1 MRKKKSHRAIY
12 GLLGTVVA
20 VTAIG
25 NVAAKETKPYKAPEL
40 RLVKGTEDYDLTEGI
55 TYDKGK
61 YTVEYSLTPLD
72 EEDER
77 YSGADNAS
85 KNEDPELDS
94 AFQVGPEADKEETSS
109 DSQAGSTKAAGE
121 ESEASD
127 GSAAK
132 AESTEASHYNK
143 EDKKE
148 ASAAADLEAGKIGIA
163 KAEKKGGFFTRLFAR
178 LSGFVHA
185 AELDE
190 TRAYAL
196 ETDDSAKDKAE
207 TGKADR
213 EEAGKAETKESE
225 TGKAE
230 TSASETKESE
240 AGKAETKESEA
251 GEAET
256 SAEETK
262 ESESATPSNAEGTLD
277 EDDGII
283 YFDRIVRVVASDTGS
298 NIEFDEPRLEI
309 PSSAELFGI
318 QIHGEFPIATDSNA
332 APTEEAAKASN
343 SNASKPS
350 SDKEADETLDEG
362 FWVNENEADTEN
374 EASSGDSDGATENG
388 SEYTLVLEKPE
399 LLLEDAYFTDPDGK
413 KQKKVEIK
421 VKDAEELKDAVLV
434 EENEKGVPVITGM
447 ELGTYTIELS
457 AVDPDTEEEITCERE
472 VEVVPGQRVK
482 FDAPTLYIGTR
493 NTSYNLTSGMVAR
506 DENGT
511 EVTELYV
518 VDETE
523 LLAAKEEVAT
533 ASNANAETAAG
544 QEEGEET
551 QEEGAAGNG
560 LKKGIYHAV
569 IGAKHPVTGEE
580 FTVSRKVE
588 VIDGYYIYA
597 PVLEIRAGSTD
608 YDLTSGA
615 EVRDVSGTEEKAVDG
630 AAITVEYIS
639 DLYRGVDADNAG
651 SKAEDDSETEDDSN
665 SEKISAADITQQ
677 YGFSTYALNLT
688 GEKPVAAESAG
699 MKNADGTEAADEAED
714 TETAAEAKNTEA
726 AKTEKPALQE
736 GTYMVTLSAVDPNTG
751 EKIYVTR
758 QVRVAAS
765 SATLFQYQAL
775 NTSVKGNTSS
785 VSALPG
791 KVTSWVDFLP
801 AAERGETLQ
810 NGGKADVTLT
820 ATENTNEADLL
831 FSNFETMQG
840 LDSNASISIDGN
852 NNVFAK
858 DKLKQPVTYTDA
870 ARKFDITIPAMQ
882 VEMKNFVFDGLT
894 SYPYYGTAADIEN
907 LSSKIRMSE
916 GSYLRLDNNGLK
928 LSSEFDQWSETDRA
942 KHNGSRYGEG
952 VVNDYNRVSTTHMM
966 ILPVTG
972 AEQKYDLSVVQ
983 GSTYSPRYLI
993 KSPKNI
999 IVDAT
1004 QGVQSSPLAATN
1016 IGENATVK
1024 LGTAGIAELY
1034 YLRGAKKTTIEGTG
1048 TVKFR
1053 TYYDAL
1059 DRATDYQDGIK
1070 TNVLEIQDDVTL
1082 AKGVFYGY
1090 ETGRPIIEITGADGK
1105 LNVAGGKKIT
1115 VARVANPTGPNK
1127 HDGGLVSV
1135 VDGDVIAKADN
1146 TNVLKIRDFKLYGQ
1160 DYEDPKKNY
1169 LYLTYAD
1176 RDTSGESGYVFK
1188 PRLGGTLKVVSMVG
1202 GPIAV
1207 YSGPDFE
1214 GKPLSGYPS
1223 DQSGFVE
1230 SSTTP
1235 EGYFA
1240 SYEKALE
1247 YLKDKTG
1254 PYRIENRIE
1263 YVFTEQDAV
1272 ALKNFDN
1279 TNVSLRFKGG
1289 RRLDYQDTIFQ
1300 GKYYSTGYGGPQ
1312 VQLDVQYFVYRMFLE
1327 CDDIELPKNVNC
1339 VFENCLFELKQG
1351 KKKIN
1356 IIGNGGITAFDHK
1369 MCFLDDQNQEVYP
1382 DVYGGSKDGDKRDL
1396 NSAEILF
1403 TSRSYGDYTYS
1414 LSQPYFG
1421 PYLASKFRFKNLY
1434 NFDKVRYS
1442 TRSLPKEIIN
1452 KNGHGSL
1459 EDYPA
1464 YMRVEIDGDVI
1475 ADTTG
1480 KKPEEGGYAGN
1491 IVLPTAQGERDR
1503 LQLLSDSSIFKVGSI
1518 SFEGGKL
1525 IAPRRA
1531 EYEENGETISR
1542 QDIRNKYLL
1551 TLTAEKPY
1559 TFTDIG
1565 RVWDKKN
1572 DNSVR
1577 YENSEIIFYMPN
1589 VPDDLTKQNI
1599 VEARNKQ
1606 QLFERRGFVPVTDK
1620 WTDDQAKTT
1629 RNYTIRYMRDGILL
1643 ENHTTGYFNN
1653 FASLQSVLA
1662 KMEEQET
1669 EKPGCEYTISWYSE
1683 SGSGGNITVQDAAK
1697 MKQAMTSLATA
1708 KKITWTCMYY
1718 ATGQEQD
1725 AGYVSTDEDLNLFGI
1740 SNVVK
1745 RLRFSG
1751 SASSA
1756 LYANG
1761 IPLTFESE
1769 GGSRIDVFGG
1779 KKEEDVA
1786 KTDIVVDSDSSFYGT
1801 IYGASAV
1808 KDSNAEVNITVKS
1821 SDDLSIYG
1829 GNKDGSHKGK
1839 VNITLDKAENKNLN
1853 LTLLDGASNNETK
1866 KPDGKSVK
1874 IVSKGGADGE
1884 VNIKKL
1890 YNYDELSVESG
1901 SLTVPAAYSW
1911 EAHENAVDATKF
1923 GYQGKTVINDEAALK
1938 LLNND
1943 GIRKLGSLVRQD
1955 NANQTKD
1962 ASLILGKAAA
1972 DDASH
1977 TASSKD
1983 NPYLLELT
1991 AGDPFEVTSDNVQNG
2006 KKIKMSYS
2014 DNNDEA
2020 AGDILFNLSGANAV
2034 SGGTASNRAD
2044 SDNPAI
2050 VTFFR
2055 NLFKGRAAGKTWF
2068 VTTKAIEWGNAQSK
2082 LSPVANE
2089 ADKTITLAGNN
2100 VWLVNETSG
2109 EKKGYTD
2116 VAGAIVAIADA
2127 EVQNSGQ
2134 RYTIGI
2140 YTKDYTFTETDR
2152 LAAAYVVGKETGS
2165 FDYHEQEHDNMT
2177 SAMTAE
2183 QITWSGNYRED
2194 GTTTT
2199 NVNDYVVVTPKGNF
2213 DFFGKATVLTNI
2225 KFNYDKNA
2233 ATGRDLYANGSTITI
2248 GKEFRYKAGSAY
2260 ANLYGGSKTT
2270 QANGG
2275 TTKADPAGTKI
2286 IKLEP
2291 RNVGDDAFYF
2301 HDIKDFTNLYVG
2313 NSEQTG
2319 GVRVKLEVTGK
2330 MDSDPGVE
2338 PKTGTVSLKNAH
2350 LYLCGTESSAFKN
2363 LEADEHADNRLTIPK
2378 SGPVT
2383 YPLKLTGETKL
2394 TGSEKPLT
2402 MLFTANAGNGDV
2414 FMEYVNKDN
2423 ANPAQFK
2430 TEYSGYE
2437 IRKEDN
2443 KLVLRNDV
2451 AWHVSTQN
2459 DKTGGEIREIGS
2471 NPSTTSIYNR
2481 MIVGSPAYNLEGYN
2495 PMFDQRTQEY
2505 RQPGLL
2511 AAKDYMQ
2518 HGWHITQYF
2527 HPVESTGNTQTSKN
2541 GEAFEVY
2548 RWETAKVFLAA
2559 YAGAQSY
2566 FEYGSVKDGL
2576 TINEFYG
2583 YDTYKDR
2590 YYYKSSDIY
2599 TEPDWSKF
2607 GRSTKASGLYDRDKD
2622 EWLDDSNADVTL
2634 KRVKNGIYEY
2644 ATMTTEMTTALNELN
2659 GDSSSSIVLD
2669 FGEHPTA
2676 QAREAYDAKVKLQRT
2691 AVSGMI
2697 HDKIPNMQ
2705 FEIKN
2710 AVFSNNIWLNRF
2722 IHYMDMPDDAVFRLD
2737 SNYNEFPAGLG
2748 DYAAGNGVSSPW
2760 GYAITPTTYGDNN
2773 AVVQI
2778 KMSDTSDNNPPY
2790 IVCGASRVHVKL
2802 SQLQHYFT
2810 LRLYDISKAVTV
2822 DTSNTAFKVGSLT
2835 RWNNTQPVLKL
2846 SGTGSI
2852 WLSRN
2857 LGGHGYNGDLKM
2869 GSIELHGTVGIAPVQ
2884 YTGELMSLNAADPIV
2899 SNGYKIRGEAVATNR
2914 TDGYTGY
2921 VDNQYMKVGTLP
2933 EDYIYLKTDGTTKA
2947 YLDATDFKLTMPEEG
2962 TDGLYFVAEDK
2973 GNYTQIAVRKF
2984 YQEDGTTVL
2993 DKPIKLTDGTAT
3005 SYWKTYK
3012 DVFNE
3017 IANNGSSEKD
3027 YTITNLIDR
3036 DFDPSNA
3043 DGTLNAETQ
3052 TALLSITEEHAKS
3065 LIFESGVRKTN
3076 YGKNGSSY
3084 TVRLRNQK
3092 LTLPKNVDVTF
3103 KNIVFKYDQGL
3114 KNREI
3119 DNGGTDVP
3127 YGNVV
3132 IIGNGGQLSFENATF
3147 LSHNDADMA
3156 PIVYGGTETSKTR
3169 SGLFTRAAK
3178 PAVVNITGSMKFTS
3192 LFNFDQL
3199 NLNESTGAKKTSVTV
3214 LDTLDAQNDGKTAQD
3229 QGYAGVT
3236 QIAKNA
3242 ELILP
3247 NDAGTKRIGSLKGLS
3262 DVTDGNMDTG
3272 YIKVVRPTILNG
3284 GFVPKDNQAV
3294 LKLTSEDPLAS
3305 TADVNK
3311 IEVSYTDGSAD
3322 PISGDVVMNLLNAA
3336 DAAKVHCR
3344 YLTGGFKDVDPY
3356 GEPIAMSPNPDE
3368 KTIILRGSMVALS
3381 SDDGATFVKYAKIA
3395 NALEA
3400 LKTDAQANANGAG
3413 KKYVITIFSDGYTVD
3428 TTDYKKM
3435 TELKD
3440 LNLEPESITW
3450 TSSIAEIT
3458 NDVGIKEWKKKDAPV
3473 NVTLSADMSFFG
3485 KETILQDII
3494 LNAAETHSLFANG
3507 KKLTIAATAEGTELI
3522 DVYGGADGADL
3533 TGNTSLEIQG
3543 RNFGRIFGGS
3553 RNGNV
3558 TGNTTVNVNG
3568 GLVKSVYGGGNKA
3581 TSTDGSA
3588 GSNAVSGDATI
3599 TITIT
3604 LPGTT
3609 TKAAAAFQFGDV
3621 SGDGVDENGKLA
3633 DSVAGTKTITITPQT
3648 TQNGKNGLG
3657 EYQVSFENLTGF
3669 KKLELGNND
3678 QNEPYDYGKQVF
3690 TVSGRFDSKTVAP
3703 TADANDRTD
3712 EVTLNRAVLAVTGE
3726 SGHIG
3731 TLHAKGITGLRV
3743 KKNTDGTTN
3752 PLFVDGEV
3760 TFTKS
3765 MDQTNTEIID
3775 KMLLAFHDDQKAAGG
3790 DVVITHTDKTKAA
3803 TIDDADHY
3811 YSDATGSNLMVT
3823 KEENGTQANIQFK
3836 LPPAHQ
3842 MKVRVAYDAADLS
3855 NTSKAEDASSA
3866 YTKGVNKHIIVDY
3879 NPENAHRVKGGYV
3892 VRIPKNKIGTA
3903 EETLYTEMHMTAA
3916 AAYQGAYDT
3925 ATGTLPVATA
3935 NGQIQNANGDAI
3947 AIYPMEV
3954 SSHGTGV
3961 VGGRGATL
3969 ITKFTVPI
3977 DTENYFYIS
3986 QVMCVGD
3993 GGEQA
3998 NNPDLT
4004 AGEVNALLVDVTG
4017 AKLDKN
4023 VAKDITVNYDTAA
4036 QKYTVTGNFVDP
4048 LDMKDSQGNDETLPL
4063 APRSRGGR
4071 LTYARAGLTEYA
4083 WAFGDANGNAEA
4095 DAAAVAHENADPKQ
4109 AAISL
4114 QTQAAAQKFLGAT
4127 GVNPDGTP
4135 YVSVSIPLAKDVVD
4149 QQKAAGNTYFY
4160 LYFKDGANNT
4170 SRYAVPISEHTIDV
4184 TVPTRVSMVAVK
4196 KPTSTGIVTDSKLLA
4211 PTCYVVNNGSNTVK
4225 VQIEGFAKSA
4235 DNKNTTLELVDQ
4247 DYNVHDGY
4255 TGNKL
4260 GLFLKATG
4268 ALKADG
4274 KPLASNAADTHKDT
4288 MFNERN
4294 VLTINKD
4301 GNGNYAYLGD
4311 LKPKTDE
4318 GRTLDFTFTARYNP
4332 RDIDETN
4339 DWMTNVMSYR
4349 FSVVPKDTT
4358 NGNQNGNTT
4367 QP

>member
-55 TYDKGK
+55 TYDKGKYELMVEDTGDFDIEVLGK

-256 SAEETK
+256 RESETGAAESSKEETREPETSAEETK
-262 ESESATPSNAEGTLD
+262 ESESATPSNADGTLD

-399 LLLEDAYFTDPDGK
+399 LLLEDAYFTDLDGK

-421 VKDAEELKDAVLV
+421 VKNAEELKDAVLV

-457 AVDPDTEEEITCERE
+457 AVDPDIEKEITCERE

-493 NTSYNLTSGMVAR
+493 NTSYDLTSGMVAR

-511 EVTELYV
+511 EVTALYV

-551 QEEGAAGNG
+551 QKEGAAGTG

-615 EVRDVSGTEEKAVDG
+615 EVRDASGSEEKTVDG
-630 AAITVEYIS
+630 VAITIEDVS
-639 DLYRGVDADNAG
+639 DLYRGVETVEDAGEDKAEEETTAGEENTADGIAAEQTDAAASYSFSAYALSLASEDAAG
-651 SKAEDDSETEDDSN
+651 SETGTE
-665 SEKISAADITQQ
+665 T
-677 YGFSTYALNLT
+677 
-688 GEKPVAAESAG
+688 
-699 MKNADGTEAADEAED
+699 GTEAADSAEAAAE
-714 TETAAEAKNTEA
+714 TETTGEF
-726 AKTEKPALQE
+726 KTEKPALQE

-775 NTSVKGNTSS
+775 NTSFKGNTSS

-894 SYPYYGTAADIEN
+894 SYPYYGTATDIEN

-928 LSSEFDQWSETDRA
+928 LSSEFDPWSETDRA

-1004 QGVQSSPLAATN
+1004 NGVQSSPLAATD

-1090 ETGRPIIEITGADGK
+1090 ETGCPIIEITGADGK

-1115 VARVANPTGPNK
+1115 VARVANPTGPK
-1127 HDGGLVSV
+1127 EHDGGLVSV
-1135 VDGDVIAKADN
+1135 VAGDVIAKADN

-1160 DYEDPKKNY
+1160 DYEDPKKEY

-1176 RDTSGESGYVFK
+1176 RDTSGDSGYVFK
-1188 PRLGGTLKVVSMVG
+1188 PCLGGTLKVVSMVG

-1214 GKPLSGYPS
+1214 GKPLSGHPS

-1403 TSRSYGDYTYS
+1403 TSRSYGDYTYG

-1464 YMRVEIDGDVI
+1464 YMLVEIDGDVI

-1923 GYQGKTVINDEAALK
+1923 GYQGKTVINDEA
-1938 LLNND
+1938 
-1943 GIRKLGSLVRQD
+1943 
-1955 NANQTKD
+1955 
-1962 ASLILGKAAA
+1962 
-1972 DDASH
+1972 
-1977 TASSKD
+1977 
-1983 NPYLLELT
+1983 
-1991 AGDPFEVTSDNVQNG
+1991 
-2006 KKIKMSYS
+2006 
-2014 DNNDEA
+2014 
-2020 AGDILFNLSGANAV
+2020 
-2034 SGGTASNRAD
+2034 
-2044 SDNPAI
+2044 
-2050 VTFFR
+2050 
-2055 NLFKGRAAGKTWF
+2055 
-2068 VTTKAIEWGNAQSK
+2068 
-2082 LSPVANE
+2082 
-2089 ADKTITLAGNN
+2089 
-2100 VWLVNETSG
+2100 
-2109 EKKGYTD
+2109 
-2116 VAGAIVAIADA
+2116 
-2127 EVQNSGQ
+2127 
-2134 RYTIGI
+2134 
-2140 YTKDYTFTETDR
+2140 
-2152 LAAAYVVGKETGS
+2152 
-2165 FDYHEQEHDNMT
+2165 
-2177 SAMTAE
+2177 
-2183 QITWSGNYRED
+2183 
-2194 GTTTT
+2194 
-2199 NVNDYVVVTPKGNF
+2199 
-2213 DFFGKATVLTNI
+2213 
-2225 KFNYDKNA
+2225 
-2233 ATGRDLYANGSTITI
+2233 
-2248 GKEFRYKAGSAY
+2248 
-2260 ANLYGGSKTT
+2260 
-2270 QANGG
+2270 
-2275 TTKADPAGTKI
+2275 
-2286 IKLEP
+2286 
-2291 RNVGDDAFYF
+2291 
-2301 HDIKDFTNLYVG
+2301 
-2313 NSEQTG
+2313 
-2319 GVRVKLEVTGK
+2319 
-2330 MDSDPGVE
+2330 
-2338 PKTGTVSLKNAH
+2338 
-2350 LYLCGTESSAFKN
+2350 
-2363 LEADEHADNRLTIPK
+2363 
-2378 SGPVT
+2378 
-2383 YPLKLTGETKL
+2383 
-2394 TGSEKPLT
+2394 
-2402 MLFTANAGNGDV
+2402 
-2414 FMEYVNKDN
+2414 
-2423 ANPAQFK
+2423 
-2430 TEYSGYE
+2430 
-2437 IRKEDN
+2437 
-2443 KLVLRNDV
+2443 
-2451 AWHVSTQN
+2451 
-2459 DKTGGEIREIGS
+2459 
-2471 NPSTTSIYNR
+2471 
-2481 MIVGSPAYNLEGYN
+2481 MI
-2495 PMFDQRTQEY
+2495 
-2505 RQPGLL
+2505 
-2511 AAKDYMQ
+2511 
-2518 HGWHITQYF
+2518 
-2527 HPVESTGNTQTSKN
+2527 
-2541 GEAFEVY
+2541 
-2548 RWETAKVFLAA
+2548 
-2559 YAGAQSY
+2559 
-2566 FEYGSVKDGL
+2566 SVK
-2576 TINEFYG
+2576 
-2583 YDTYKDR
+2583 
-2590 YYYKSSDIY
+2590 
-2599 TEPDWSKF
+2599 
-2607 GRSTKASGLYDRDKD
+2607 
-2622 EWLDDSNADVTL
+2622 
-2634 KRVKNGIYEY
+2634 
-2644 ATMTTEMTTALNELN
+2644 
-2659 GDSSSSIVLD
+2659 
-2669 FGEHPTA
+2669 
-2676 QAREAYDAKVKLQRT
+2676 Q
-2691 AVSGMI
+2691 
-2697 HDKIPNMQ
+2697 
-2705 FEIKN
+2705 
-2710 AVFSNNIWLNRF
+2710 
-2722 IHYMDMPDDAVFRLD
+2722 
-2737 SNYNEFPAGLG
+2737 
-2748 DYAAGNGVSSPW
+2748 
-2760 GYAITPTTYGDNN
+2760 
-2773 AVVQI
+2773 
-2778 KMSDTSDNNPPY
+2778 
-2790 IVCGASRVHVKL
+2790 
-2802 SQLQHYFT
+2802 
-2810 LRLYDISKAVTV
+2810 
-2822 DTSNTAFKVGSLT
+2822 
-2835 RWNNTQPVLKL
+2835 
-2846 SGTGSI
+2846 
-2852 WLSRN
+2852 
-2857 LGGHGYNGDLKM
+2857 
-2869 GSIELHGTVGIAPVQ
+2869 
-2884 YTGELMSLNAADPIV
+2884 
-2899 SNGYKIRGEAVATNR
+2899 
-2914 TDGYTGY
+2914 
-2921 VDNQYMKVGTLP
+2921 
-2933 EDYIYLKTDGTTKA
+2933 
-2947 YLDATDFKLTMPEEG
+2947 
-2962 TDGLYFVAEDK
+2962 
-2973 GNYTQIAVRKF
+2973 
-2984 YQEDGTTVL
+2984 
-2993 DKPIKLTDGTAT
+2993 
-3005 SYWKTYK
+3005 
-3012 DVFNE
+3012 
-3017 IANNGSSEKD
+3017 
-3027 YTITNLIDR
+3027 
-3036 DFDPSNA
+3036 
-3043 DGTLNAETQ
+3043 
-3052 TALLSITEEHAKS
+3052 
-3065 LIFESGVRKTN
+3065 
-3076 YGKNGSSY
+3076 
-3084 TVRLRNQK
+3084 
-3092 LTLPKNVDVTF
+3092 
-3103 KNIVFKYDQGL
+3103 
-3114 KNREI
+3114 
-3119 DNGGTDVP
+3119 
-3127 YGNVV
+3127 
-3132 IIGNGGQLSFENATF
+3132 
-3147 LSHNDADMA
+3147 
-3156 PIVYGGTETSKTR
+3156 
-3169 SGLFTRAAK
+3169 
-3178 PAVVNITGSMKFTS
+3178 
-3192 LFNFDQL
+3192 
-3199 NLNESTGAKKTSVTV
+3199 
-3214 LDTLDAQNDGKTAQD
+3214 
-3229 QGYAGVT
+3229 
-3236 QIAKNA
+3236 
-3242 ELILP
+3242 
-3247 NDAGTKRIGSLKGLS
+3247 
-3262 DVTDGNMDTG
+3262 
-3272 YIKVVRPTILNG
+3272 
-3284 GFVPKDNQAV
+3284 
-3294 LKLTSEDPLAS
+3294 
-3305 TADVNK
+3305 
-3311 IEVSYTDGSAD
+3311 
-3322 PISGDVVMNLLNAA
+3322 
-3336 DAAKVHCR
+3336 
-3344 YLTGGFKDVDPY
+3344 
-3356 GEPIAMSPNPDE
+3356 
-3368 KTIILRGSMVALS
+3368 
-3381 SDDGATFVKYAKIA
+3381 
-3395 NALEA
+3395 
-3400 LKTDAQANANGAG
+3400 
-3413 KKYVITIFSDGYTVD
+3413 
-3428 TTDYKKM
+3428 
-3435 TELKD
+3435 
-3440 LNLEPESITW
+3440 
-3450 TSSIAEIT
+3450 
-3458 NDVGIKEWKKKDAPV
+3458 
-3473 NVTLSADMSFFG
+3473 
-3485 KETILQDII
+3485 
-3494 LNAAETHSLFANG
+3494 
-3507 KKLTIAATAEGTELI
+3507 
-3522 DVYGGADGADL
+3522 
-3533 TGNTSLEIQG
+3533 
-3543 RNFGRIFGGS
+3543 
-3553 RNGNV
+3553 
-3558 TGNTTVNVNG
+3558 
-3568 GLVKSVYGGGNKA
+3568 
-3581 TSTDGSA
+3581 
-3588 GSNAVSGDATI
+3588 
-3599 TITIT
+3599 
-3604 LPGTT
+3604 
-3609 TKAAAAFQFGDV
+3609 
-3621 SGDGVDENGKLA
+3621 
-3633 DSVAGTKTITITPQT
+3633 
-3648 TQNGKNGLG
+3648 
-3657 EYQVSFENLTGF
+3657 
-3669 KKLELGNND
+3669 
-3678 QNEPYDYGKQVF
+3678 
-3690 TVSGRFDSKTVAP
+3690 
-3703 TADANDRTD
+3703 
-3712 EVTLNRAVLAVTGE
+3712 
-3726 SGHIG
+3726 
-3731 TLHAKGITGLRV
+3731 
-3743 KKNTDGTTN
+3743 
-3752 PLFVDGEV
+3752 
-3760 TFTKS
+3760 
-3765 MDQTNTEIID
+3765 
-3775 KMLLAFHDDQKAAGG
+3775 
-3790 DVVITHTDKTKAA
+3790 
-3803 TIDDADHY
+3803 
-3811 YSDATGSNLMVT
+3811 
-3823 KEENGTQANIQFK
+3823 
-3836 LPPAHQ
+3836 
-3842 MKVRVAYDAADLS
+3842 
-3855 NTSKAEDASSA
+3855 
-3866 YTKGVNKHIIVDY
+3866 
-3879 NPENAHRVKGGYV
+3879 
-3892 VRIPKNKIGTA
+3892 
-3903 EETLYTEMHMTAA
+3903 
-3916 AAYQGAYDT
+3916 
-3925 ATGTLPVATA
+3925 
-3935 NGQIQNANGDAI
+3935 
-3947 AIYPMEV
+3947 
-3954 SSHGTGV
+3954 
-3961 VGGRGATL
+3961 
-3969 ITKFTVPI
+3969 
-3977 DTENYFYIS
+3977 
-3986 QVMCVGD
+3986 
-3993 GGEQA
+3993 
-3998 NNPDLT
+3998 
-4004 AGEVNALLVDVTG
+4004 
-4017 AKLDKN
+4017 
-4023 VAKDITVNYDTAA
+4023 
-4036 QKYTVTGNFVDP
+4036 
-4048 LDMKDSQGNDETLPL
+4048 
-4063 APRSRGGR
+4063 
-4071 LTYARAGLTEYA
+4071 
-4083 WAFGDANGNAEA
+4083 
-4095 DAAAVAHENADPKQ
+4095 
-4109 AAISL
+4109 
-4114 QTQAAAQKFLGAT
+4114 
-4127 GVNPDGTP
+4127 
-4135 YVSVSIPLAKDVVD
+4135 
-4149 QQKAAGNTYFY
+4149 
-4160 LYFKDGANNT
+4160 
-4170 SRYAVPISEHTIDV
+4170 
-4184 TVPTRVSMVAVK
+4184 
-4196 KPTSTGIVTDSKLLA
+4196 
-4211 PTCYVVNNGSNTVK
+4211 
-4225 VQIEGFAKSA
+4225 
-4235 DNKNTTLELVDQ
+4235 
-4247 DYNVHDGY
+4247 
-4255 TGNKL
+4255 
-4260 GLFLKATG
+4260 
-4268 ALKADG
+4268 
-4274 KPLASNAADTHKDT
+4274 
-4288 MFNERN
+4288 
-4294 VLTINKD
+4294 
-4301 GNGNYAYLGD
+4301 
-4311 LKPKTDE
+4311 
-4318 GRTLDFTFTARYNP
+4318 
-4332 RDIDETN
+4332 
-4339 DWMTNVMSYR
+4339 
-4349 FSVVPKDTT
+4349 
-4358 NGNQNGNTT
+4358 
-4367 QP
+4367 

>member
-40 RLVKGTEDYDLTEGI
+40 RLVKGTEEYDLTEGI
-55 TYDKGK
+55 TYDKGKYELMVEDTGDFDIEVLGK

-72 EEDER
+72 EEDGR
-77 YSGADNAS
+77 YSGTDNAS

-94 AFQVGPEADKEETSS
+94 AFQVGPETDKEETSS
-109 DSQAGSTKAAGE
+109 DSQAGSTKAANGE
-121 ESEASD
+121 SAAS
-127 GSAAK
+127 GESAAK
-132 AESTEASHYNK
+132 AESTEASYYNK

-148 ASAAADLEAGKIGIA
+148 ASAAADLKAGKIGIA
-163 KAEKKGGFFTRLFAR
+163 KTEKKGGFFTRLFAR

-190 TRAYAL
+190 TKAYVL
-196 ETDDSAKDKAE
+196 ETEAQDSEKDKAE
-207 TGKADR
+207 TGKADTDKAGKA
-213 EEAGKAETKESE
+213 EAKESETSAAETKESEANKAETKESE
-225 TGKAE
+225 T
-230 TSASETKESE
+230 SAAETKESE
-240 AGKAETKESEA
+240 AGKAETMEP
-251 GEAET
+251 ET
-256 SAEETK
+256 SAAETK
-262 ESESATPSNAEGTLD
+262 ESATATSSNADGTLD

-298 NIEFDEPRLEI
+298 NIEFDDPRLEI

-388 SEYTLVLEKPE
+388 SEYTLALEKPE

-421 VKDAEELKDAVLV
+421 VKNAEELKDAVLV

-493 NTSYNLTSGMVAR
+493 NTSYDLTSGMVAR

-511 EVTELYV
+511 EVTALYV

-551 QEEGAAGNG
+551 QKEGAAGTG

-615 EVRDVSGTEEKAVDG
+615 EVRDASGTEEKTVDG
-630 AAITVEYIS
+630 VAITIEDVS
-639 DLYRGVDADNAG
+639 DLYRGVETVEDAGED
-651 SKAEDDSETEDDSN
+651 KAEEETTAEEEENTADG
-665 SEKISAADITQQ
+665 IAAEQTDAAAS
-677 YGFSTYALNLT
+677 YGFSAYALSLASEDTAGSET
-688 GEKPVAAESAG
+688 GAET
-699 MKNADGTEAADEAED
+699 GTEAADSAEAAAE
-714 TETAAEAKNTEA
+714 TETTGEF
-726 AKTEKPALQE
+726 KTEKPALQE

-751 EKIYVTR
+751 EKIYMTR
-758 QVRVAAS
+758 QVRVAAR

-775 NTSVKGNTSS
+775 NTSVNGNTSS
-785 VSALPG
+785 VSELPG

-801 AAERGETLQ
+801 AGVREQTLQ

-831 FSNFETMQG
+831 FTGFETAKG

-852 NNVFAK
+852 NHVFAK
-858 DKLKQPVTYTDA
+858 DKLKQPATYTDGN
-870 ARKFDITIPAMQ
+870 RKFDITIPAMQ

-894 SYPYYGTAADIEN
+894 GYPAYGTAAIESQ
-907 LSSKIRMSE
+907 SSKIRMSE
-916 GSYLRLDNNGLK
+916 GSYLRLDNNKLK
-928 LSSEFDQWSETDRA
+928 LSSDFDKWSEADRA
-942 KHNGSRYGEG
+942 KYNGSRYGES
-952 VVNDYNRVSTTHMM
+952 VASSDFWNRVSTTHMM

-1004 QGVQSSPLAATN
+1004 NGVKSSPLAATN

-1024 LGTAGIAELY
+1024 LGAGGIAELY

-1059 DRATDYQDGIK
+1059 DRDTDYQDGIK
-1070 TNVLEIQDDVTL
+1070 TNVLEVQDDVTL
-1082 AKGVFYGY
+1082 AKGVFGNNG
-1090 ETGRPIIEITGADGK
+1090 TGRPIIEITGADGK

-1115 VARVANPTGPNK
+1115 VARVANPTGPNE

-1135 VDGDVIAKADN
+1135 VAGDVIAKADN

-1160 DYEDPKKNY
+1160 DYEDPKKTY

-1176 RDTSGESGYVFK
+1176 RDKSGESGYVFK

-1214 GKPLSGYPS
+1214 GKPLSGHPS

-1247 YLKDKTG
+1247 YLKNKTG

-1263 YVFTEQDAV
+1263 YVFTEQDAL
-1272 ALKNFDN
+1272 ALKTFDN

-1403 TSRSYGDYTYS
+1403 TSRSYGDYTYG

-1464 YMRVEIDGDVI
+1464 YMRVEIDSDVI

-1518 SFEGGKL
+1518 SFEGGEL

-1551 TLTAEKPY
+1551 TLTAQKPY

-1606 QLFERRGFVPVTDK
+1606 QLFERRGFVPITDK
-1620 WTDDQAKTT
+1620 WTGDQGKTT
-1629 RNYTIRYMRDGILL
+1629 RNYTIRYMREGILL

-1697 MKQAMTSLATA
+1697 MKQVMTSLATA

-1718 ATGQEQD
+1718 ATGLEQGG
-1725 AGYVSTDEDLNLFGI
+1725 GYVSTDADLNLFGI

-1751 SASSA
+1751 NASSA

-1786 KTDIVVDSDSSFYGT
+1786 KTDIVVDSEGSFYGT

-1853 LTLLDGASNNETK
+1853 LTLLDGASNNEMK

-1874 IVSKGGADGE
+1874 IVSRGGADGE

-1911 EAHENAVDATKF
+1911 EAHENEVDATKF

-1943 GIRKLGSLVRQD
+1943 GIRKIGSLVRQD
-1955 NANQTKD
+1955 NADQTKD

-1983 NPYLLELT
+1983 NTYLLELT

-2034 SGGTASNRAD
+2034 SGGTASKRAD
-2044 SDNPAI
+2044 SDKPAI

-2225 KFNYDKNA
+2225 KFNYEKDD
-2233 ATGRDLYANGSTITI
+2233 ATGRDLYANGSDITFTT
-2248 GKEFRYKAGSAY
+2248 GFSFKTGSDY
-2260 ANLYGGSKTT
+2260 PNLYGGTKAVT
-2270 QANGG
+2270 AGNADAG
-2275 TTKADPAGTKI
+2275 TDAPAVVADGAEGADPAQAAKNIHILVNLT
-2286 IKLEP
+2286 L
-2291 RNVGDDAFYF
+2291 NDV
-2301 HDIKDFTNLYVG
+2301 KDFTDLSIG
-2313 NSEQTG
+2313 NGQAAQIL
-2319 GVRVKLEVTGK
+2319 LEVKGT
-2330 MDSDPGVE
+2330 MDSDPTNTNNSR
-2338 PKTGTVSLKNAH
+2338 TGNVTLKNAQ
-2350 LYLCGTESSAFKN
+2350 LKFSGTEQGHIGNLKANSNAANTINIYKGVDGTKPLLVDGEIQLDAATPKPVLVNVNTTAVTGKEIVVSFSKKNADKTKTKSAVGN
-2363 LEADEHADNRLTIPK
+2363 YVIDDADEKANLILLANTYVWKYHAASGANGNFRTFGGLAADSIAATVGGSSNPK
-2378 SGPVT
+2378 TLGDWSRFETTKKQRGFYEIDKNGDPVWLDEPDIVVEPT
-2383 YPLKLTGETKL
+2383 EGVRKNSEYTMSPGISYSNPNKYESFLYFLSDWQGMTPNMNKWSQSSSMEISFGNDGTSYDMGKKFDRPYKYKLISTSKETVQLSFKGFALGDDYPWDGYQTEFKGF
-2394 TGSEKPLT
+2394 SI
-2402 MLFTANAGNGDV
+2402 ANAQVMRLDSIYGNGYGW
-2414 FMEYVNKDN
+2414 ER
-2423 ANPAQFK
+2423 
-2430 TEYSGYE
+2430 SGY
-2437 IRKEDN
+2437 N
-2443 KLVLRNDV
+2443 RNIVYLPNALGVYGD
-2451 AWHVSTQN
+2451 WN
-2459 DKTGGEIREIGS
+2459 REIGTTTDYPDAVLQIRLS
-2471 NPSTTSIYNR
+2471 DKFSTN
-2481 MIVGSPAYNLEGYN
+2481 PAY
-2495 PMFDQRTQEY
+2495 QC
-2505 RQPGLL
+2505 
-2511 AAKDYMQ
+2511 
-2518 HGWHITQYF
+2518 GWGIGTIMVQSSSRIPDNEISVVDF
-2527 HPVESTGNTQTSKN
+2527 TKIAQIDLKKGNTLK
-2541 GEAFEVY
+2541 F
-2548 RWETAKVFLAA
+2548 
-2559 YAGAQSY
+2559 AGL
-2566 FEYGSVKDGL
+2566 YGSGRYNTKVQFLGTGKVYMTNLTIEGTGAISEAQDIIKTNQIVLRDGDITVGKGRTGL
-2576 TINEFYG
+2576 NSEIINVTDDLLTNGHRIKGIRLSESRTKYKNATINEL
-2583 YDTYKDR
+2583 DL
-2590 YYYKSSDIY
+2590 
-2599 TEPDWSKF
+2599 
-2607 GRSTKASGLYDRDKD
+2607 KA
-2622 EWLDDSNADVTL
+2622 NDV
-2634 KRVKNGIYEY
+2634 
-2644 ATMTTEMTTALNELN
+2644 
-2659 GDSSSSIVLD
+2659 
-2669 FGEHPTA
+2669 F
-2676 QAREAYDAKVKLQRT
+2676 
-2691 AVSGMI
+2691 AVS
-2697 HDKIPNMQ
+2697 
-2705 FEIKN
+2705 
-2710 AVFSNNIWLNRF
+2710 
-2722 IHYMDMPDDAVFRLD
+2722 
-2737 SNYNEFPAGLG
+2737 PA
-2748 DYAAGNGVSSPW
+2748 N
-2760 GYAITPTTYGDNN
+2760 
-2773 AVVQI
+2773 
-2778 KMSDTSDNNPPY
+2778 
-2790 IVCGASRVHVKL
+2790 L
-2802 SQLQHYFT
+2802 S
-2810 LRLYDISKAVTV
+2810 
-2822 DTSNTAFKVGSLT
+2822 
-2835 RWNNTQPVLKL
+2835 
-2846 SGTGSI
+2846 
-2852 WLSRN
+2852 
-2857 LGGHGYNGDLKM
+2857 
-2869 GSIELHGTVGIAPVQ
+2869 
-2884 YTGELMSLNAADPIV
+2884 
-2899 SNGYKIRGEAVATNR
+2899 
-2914 TDGYTGY
+2914 
-2921 VDNQYMKVGTLP
+2921 
-2933 EDYIYLKTDGTTKA
+2933 
-2947 YLDATDFKLTMPEEG
+2947 LDATDFTLEKPKEG
-2962 TDGLYFVAEDK
+2962 TNGLYFTAESK
-2973 GNYTQIAVRKF
+2973 ASGGSQIVVRKF
-2984 YQEDGTTVL
+2984 YQTDGTTEL
-2993 DKPIKLTDGTAT
+2993 TAPILLKNERTGSEEYKA
-3005 SYWKTYK
+3005 SYK
-3012 DVFNE
+3012 DAFE
-3017 IANNGSSEKD
+3017 AIAAEPGSDD
-3027 YTITNLIDR
+3027 YTITNMLER
-3036 DFDPSNA
+3036 EFDPSA
-3043 DGTLNAETQ
+3043 DPENLDEATLKAFANIEG
-3052 TALLSITEEHAKS
+3052 HAKS
-3065 LIFESGVRKTN
+3065 VTFQSAKRKTKYGESGD
-3076 YGKNGSSY
+3076 YY
-3084 TVRLRNQK
+3084 EVRLRHQT
-3092 LTLPKNVDVTF
+3092 LTMPKDVDITF
-3103 KNIVFKYDQGL
+3103 KNMVLKYDQG
-3114 KNREI
+3114 KHNETA
-3119 DNGGTDVP
+3119 DANEVF
-3127 YGNVV
+3127 
-3132 IIGNGGQLSFENATF
+3132 IGNGGSLTF
-3147 LSHNDADMA
+3147 DNVVFLKHNNEEMN
-3156 PIVYGGTETSKTR
+3156 PTVYGGTEGSKTTR
-3169 SGLFTRAAK
+3169 TLFARITGRAGAK
-3178 PAVVNITGSMKFTS
+3178 PAVINIGGGSYNFTS
-3192 LFNFDQL
+3192 IYNFDEL

-3284 GFVPKDNQAV
+3284 GFVPKDNQVV

-3581 TSTDGSA
+3581 TSTVGGA
-3588 GSNAVSGDATI
+3588 GSNAVSGDA

-3703 TADANDRTD
+3703 AADANDRTD

-3842 MKVRVAYDAADLS
+3842 MKVRVAYDAADLN

-3916 AAYQGAYDT
+3916 AAYQGEYG
-3925 ATGTLPVATA
+3925 GTLPVATA
-3935 NGQIQNANGDAI
+3935 NGQNENVDGAAI

-3954 SSHGTGV
+3954 SSHGTGT
-3961 VGGRGATL
+3961 VGDRGATL

-4023 VAKDITVNYDTAA
+4023 VAKDITVNYDAAA
-4036 QKYTVTGNFVDP
+4036 QKYTVIGNFVDP

-4063 APRSRGGR
+4063 APGSRGGR

-4114 QTQAAAQKFLGAT
+4114 QTQAVAQKFLGAT
-4127 GVNPDGTP
+4127 SVNPDGTP
-4135 YVSVSIPLAKDVVD
+4135 YVSVSISLAKDVVD
-4149 QQKAAGNTYFY
+4149 QQKVAGNTYFY

-4225 VQIEGFAKSA
+4225 VQIEGFAESA
-4235 DNKNTTLELVDQ
+4235 DNKNTTLKLVDQ

-4301 GNGNYAYLGD
+4301 GNYAYLGD

-4318 GRTLDFTFTARYNP
+4318 GRTLDFTFTAWYNP
-4332 RDIDETN
+4332 LQIQETN
-4339 DWMTNVMSYR
+4339 DWMTNIMSYR

-4358 NGNQNGNTT
+4358 NRNQNGNTT